1 MTNGFHPFPSVRQ
14 NCQFCRKQS
23 ERGGGEQRKGEE
35 TGDRRDSTVDK
46 KCTKRKE
53 MGRKAT
59 IKCLLCKEYIES
71 RKDSEDK
78 DRRMRREETRPK

>member
-1 MTNGFHPFPSVRQ
+1 
-14 NCQFCRKQS
+14 
-23 ERGGGEQRKGEE
+23 
-35 TGDRRDSTVDK
+35 
-46 KCTKRKE
+46 

-78 DRRMRREETRPK
+78 DRRMRREETRPKK